1 MFNFVLENRNCA
13 LHPDDYDDEDDRE
26 KIERFLTLFF
36 LFFVLFFINVNY
48 YKYLFGHSFLKNV
61 MNSADSYND

>member
-48 YKYLFGHSFLKNV
+48 YKYLFGYSFVRTVGNSSGRHS
-61 MNSADSYND
+61 D